1 MIKAEVLHIG
11 WLQHVFYP
19 KNKGCLPSVKD
30 RGPPAQ
36 DHLKGPKDLGK
47 SGDFKLQW
55 LQEGCCKPEM
65 MINLEL

>member
-1 MIKAEVLHIG
+1 MIKAEVLHLG
-11 WLQHVFYP
+11 WLQHVSR
-19 KNKGCLPSVKD
+19 KNNGCLLSVKD

-47 SGDFKLQW
+47 SGDFKLQK